1 MLKGYD
7 PVALASQE
15 ENKISRNQNRK
26 YYRFRSARFYGG
38 IATADCVGC
47 CLRCRFCWSWK
58 EVIEPHRWGKFYA
71 PEQVSYRLSQIA
83 SKSGYHQVRIS
94 GNEPTLHRDH
104 LLEVLNTLPKD
115 LHFILETNG
124 ILLGYDRHYAQ
135 ALSSFSSLHVRVS
148 LKGCSEDEFHQLTGA
163 VPQAYLFQLV
173 ALENLLSAGVACHP
187 AAMISFSSSENLHQL
202 KRKLKAIYPKFY
214 NVEIEELI
222 LYPSIEKRL
231 KECGTIFHTTHKP
244 DSIPPEQI

>member
-1 MLKGYD
+1 MYD
-7 PVALASQE
+7 PIALAAQE
-15 ENKISRNQNRK
+15 EKVTSRNLSRK

-58 EVIEPHRWGKFYA
+58 EVIDPRRRGKFYT
-71 PEQVSYRLSQIA
+71 PEQVTHHLNQIA
-83 SKSGYHQVRIS
+83 SKAGYHQVRIS
-94 GNEPTLHRDH
+94 GNEPTLHKSH
-104 LLEVLNTLPKD
+104 LLEVLNTLPKN

-124 ILLGYDRHYAQ
+124 ILLGYDKHYAQ
-135 ALSSFSSLHVRVS
+135 VLSSFHNLHVRVS

-163 VPQAYLFQLV
+163 VPQAYHFQFA
-173 ALENLLSAGVACHP
+173 ALENLLSAGVNCHP
-187 AAMISFSSSENLHQL
+187 AAMTSFSSLKNIQQL
-202 KRKLKAIYPKFY
+202 KKKLKALHSQFY

-231 KECGTIFHTTHKP
+231 KRYNTAFYTAHKP
-244 DSIPPEQI
+244 DSFPPEQI

>member
-1 MLKGYD
+1 MYD
-7 PVALASQE
+7 PIALASQE
-15 ENKISRNQNRK
+15 EKTVSRNHYKK

-58 EVIEPHRWGKFYA
+58 EVIDPHRRGKFYA

-94 GNEPTLHRDH
+94 GNEPTLNKNH
-104 LLEVLNTLPKD
+104 LLEVLNTLPKN

-124 ILLGYDRHYAQ
+124 ILLGYDKHYAQ
-135 ALSSFSSLHVRVS
+135 ELSSFPNLHVRVS
-148 LKGCSEDEFHQLTGA
+148 LKGCCEDEFHQLTGA
-163 VPQAYLFQLV
+163 VPQAYRFQLA
-173 ALENLLSAGVACHP
+173 ALENLLSAGVVCHP
-187 AAMISFSSSENLHQL
+187 AAMISFSSFEHIQQL
-202 KRKLKAIYPKFY
+202 KKKLKAIHPQFY

-231 KECGTIFHTTHKP
+231 KRYNTTFHTAYKP
-244 DSIPPEQI
+244 DNIPPEQI

>member
-1 MLKGYD
+1 VYD
-7 PVALASQE
+7 PIALAAQE
-15 ENKISRNQNRK
+15 EKIISRNQKRK

-38 IATADCVGC
+38 SATADCVGC

-58 EVIEPHRWGKFYA
+58 EVIDPHRWGKFYA

-83 SKSGYHQVRIS
+83 STSGYHQVRIS
-94 GNEPTLHRDH
+94 GNEPTLHKSH
-104 LLEVLNTLPKD
+104 LLEVLNTLPKN

-124 ILLGYDRHYAQ
+124 ILLGYDKHYAQ
-135 ALSSFSSLHVRVS
+135 VLSSFHNLHVRVS

-163 VPQAYLFQLV
+163 VPQAYHFQLA

-187 AAMISFSSSENLHQL
+187 AAMISFSSFKNIQQL
-202 KRKLKAIYPKFY
+202 KKKLKAIHPHFH

-222 LYPSIEKRL
+222 LYSSIEKRL
-231 KECGTIFHTTHKP
+231 KRYNTAFHTAHKP
-244 DSIPPEQI
+244 DSLPPEQI